1 MNTQPFIRQMDNNA
15 RRIQLLVEG
24 ITDEQARWKPTPETW
39 SVLEVVNHLY
49 DEEREDFRLRLDYIL
64 HHPGEKWPSNDPQ
77 GNILNR
83 RYNERDLQESLNNF
97 LQERQASLE
106 WIQKLGVFDWDK
118 AEATPWGGRSVP
130 EICLPHGWRTIFCTC
145 ASWSNC
151 IGRLRI
157 RRFNRIRLNMRET
170 GKFVVRRVL
179 AVNQPEHVP
188 RHFFRRALF
197 RVD

>member
-64 HHPGEKWPSNDPQ
+64 HHPGEKWPPNDPQ

-97 LQERQASLE
+97 FQERQASLE

-118 AEATPWGGRSVP
+118 AEATPWGG
-130 EICLPHGWRTIFCTC
+130 TIRAGDMF
-145 ASWSNC
+145 AAWVAHD
-151 IGRLRI
+151 ILHLRQLVELHWAI
-157 RRFNRIRLNMRET
+157 T
-170 GKFVVRRVL
+170 
-179 AVNQPEHVP
+179 NQ
-188 RHFFRRALF
+188 ALQPYSTQYAG
-197 RVD
+197 DW

>member
-1 MNTQPFIRQMDNNA
+1 MPLMDTQPFIRQMDNNA
-15 RRIQLLVEG
+15 RRIQLLFER
-24 ITDEQARWKPTPETW
+24 ITDEQARWKPTPETS

-64 HHPGEKWPSNDPQ
+64 HHPGEKWPPNDPQ

-118 AEATPWGGRSVP
+118 AEATPWGG
-130 EICLPHGWRTIFCTC
+130 TIRAGDMF
-145 ASWSNC
+145 AAWVAHD
-151 IGRLRI
+151 ILHLRQLVELHWAI
-157 RRFNRIRLNMRET
+157 TNHAL
-170 GKFVVRRVL
+170 
-179 AVNQPEHVP
+179 QPYST
-188 RHFFRRALF
+188 
-197 RVD
+197 